1 MRVALGLLSLA
12 APAAAA
18 HPFARE
24 SLRQQA
30 LADAYVPAAG
40 GCPCASAALCE
51 PIGGPPVAARE
62 VFGFV
67 SGATDPAAVNWTHV
81 TTVAW
86 GDDAMM
92 CAAHAAGARVVAAAP
107 SINLTALEDPAA
119 RAAWV
124 VRAVA
129 LVEGRYVDGMTFDY
143 ESPQPYGSPAI
154 AAYAA
159 LVAATRRALHA
170 TNPSYQV
177 STCVASTPDDVDGR
191 GYPMNALADA
201 SDLLYVMDYDTRS
214 QIFDACIA
222 SANAPLPG
230 TVHGIGRFRDLGI
243 PASKLVLGVPWY
255 GYRYECL
262 PGATLDGRYCDIESV
277 PFRGVNCSDAAGSEV
292 DYAKLRA
299 VVRNASVQTSA
310 ERRDANMDAPF
321 FNALERGAVVQYW
334 YDDPAS
340 LRAKFSFARGAGL
353 AGVGPFCFGMLAAG
367 DPGEAAAMWASLDAF
382 AAYG

>member
-92 CAAHAAGARVVAAAP
+92 
-107 SINLTALEDPAA
+107 
-119 RAAWV
+119 
-124 VRAVA
+124 AVA

-214 QIFDACIA
+214 QIFDAA
-222 SANAPLPG
+222 HAGERALPG

-277 PFRGVNCSDAAGSEV
+277 PSRGVNCSDAAGSEV

-321 FNALERGAVVQYW
+321 FTPLSGAVVQYW
-334 YDDPAS
+334 YDDRRAS
-340 LRAKFSFARGAGL
+340 GLRGAGL

-367 DPGEAAAMWASLDAF
+367 DPGEAAAMWASLDALAARLNSTCTSSSF
-382 AAYG
+382 AANLIEDDHPAG